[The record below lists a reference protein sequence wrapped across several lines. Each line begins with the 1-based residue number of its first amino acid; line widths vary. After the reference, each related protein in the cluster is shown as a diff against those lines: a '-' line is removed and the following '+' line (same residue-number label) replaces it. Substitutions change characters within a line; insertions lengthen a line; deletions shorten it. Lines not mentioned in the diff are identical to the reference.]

1 MKGGR
6 TAVDWIQSITKA
18 IRYMEN
24 NLTND
29 ISIDDVSDQVF
40 ISGSHFQRVFNVV
53 TGITI
58 GDYIRNRR

>member
-1 MKGGR
+1 ME
-6 TAVDWIQSITKA
+6 WIETITKA
-18 IRYMEN
+18 IIYMEN